1 MAELG
6 KVLVIDDNPKFLEDS
21 LPLYGYEVEVAT
33 DGLKAMKTLSKKNDF
48 DIVLLD
54 VMMPNMNGWDV
65 LKEIRENENTKM
77 LPIIM
82 TTAISEEQKIVKGLK
97 MGADDYIV
105 KPFVLSTLLARI
117 EAVIR
122 RSTWNKNDSSQIDIK
137 KVKSVNNDIT
147 PKESVVL
154 ELLTKGL
161 NNKEIA
167 DELNITEV
175 TVKTHLRNIYKKFNV
190 NSRTQLV
197 LMAMQLSSNKITT
210 TD

>member
-82 TTAISEEQKIVKGLK
+82 TTAINKKKKIVKGLK

-197 LMAMQLSSNKITT
+197 LMAMQLSSN
-210 TD
+210 

>member
-1 MAELG
+1 MPELG

-21 LPLYGYEVEVAT
+21 LPLYGYEVESAV
-33 DGLKAMKTLSKKNDF
+33 DGLKAMKTLSKKTDF
-48 DIVLLD
+48 DIILLD

-65 LKEIRENENTKM
+65 LKEIRENENTKQI
-77 LPIIM
+77 PIIM

-122 RSTWNKNDSSQIDIK
+122 RSAWNKNDSNQIDIK
-137 KVKSVNNDIT
+137 KVKSVNNEIT
-147 PKESVVL
+147 PKESAVL

-167 DELNITEV
+167 EELDITEV
-175 TVKTHLRNIYKKFNV
+175 TIKTHLRNIYKKFNV

-197 LMAMQLSSNKITT
+197 LMAIQLSSK
-210 TD
+210 

>member
-1 MAELG
+1 MPELG

-21 LPLYGYEVEVAT
+21 LPLYGYEVESAV
-33 DGLKAMKTLSKKNDF
+33 DGLKAMKTLSKKTDF
-48 DIVLLD
+48 DIILLD

-197 LMAMQLSSNKITT
+197 LMAMQLSSN
-210 TD
+210 

>member
-65 LKEIRENENTKM
+65 LKEIRENENTRL

-122 RSTWNKNDSSQIDIK
+122 RSTWNKNDSNQIDIK
-137 KVKSVNNDIT
+137 KVKSVNHEIT

-197 LMAMQLSSNKITT
+197 LMAMQLSSN
-210 TD
+210 

>member
-1 MAELG
+1 MPELG

-21 LPLYGYEVEVAT
+21 LPLYGYEVESAV
-33 DGLKAMKTLSKKNDF
+33 DGLKAMKTLSKKTDF
-48 DIVLLD
+48 DIILLD

-65 LKEIRENENTKM
+65 LKEIRENENTKQI
-77 LPIIM
+77 PIIM

-122 RSTWNKNDSSQIDIK
+122 RSAWNKNDSNQIDIK
-137 KVKSVNNDIT
+137 KVKSVNTEIT
-147 PKESVVL
+147 PKASAVL

-167 DELNITEV
+167 EELDITEV

-197 LMAMQLSSNKITT
+197 LMAIQLSSK
-210 TD
+210 

>member
-1 MAELG
+1 MTELG
-6 KVLVIDDNPKFLEDS
+6 RVLVIDDNPKFLEDS
-21 LPLYGYEVEVAT
+21 LPLYGYEVESAT
-33 DGLKAMKTLSKKNDF
+33 DGLKAMKILSRKANF
-48 DIVLLD
+48 DIILLD

-65 LKEIRENENTKM
+65 LKEIRENETTKQI
-77 LPIIM
+77 PIIM

-122 RSTWNKNDSSQIDIK
+122 RSAWNKNDSNQIDIK
-137 KVKSVNNDIT
+137 KVKSVNNEIT
-147 PKESVVL
+147 QKESVVL

-167 DELNITEV
+167 EKLNITEV

-197 LMAMQLSSNKITT
+197 LMAMQLSSN
-210 TD
+210 

>member
-1 MAELG
+1 MPELG

-21 LPLYGYEVEVAT
+21 LPLYGYEVESAV
-33 DGLKAMKTLSKKNDF
+33 DGLKAMKTLSKKTDF
-48 DIVLLD
+48 DIILLD

-65 LKEIRENENTKM
+65 LKEIRKNENTKQI
-77 LPIIM
+77 PIIM

-122 RSTWNKNDSSQIDIK
+122 RSAWTKNDSNQIDIK
-137 KVKSVNNDIT
+137 KVKSVNNEIT
-147 PKESVVL
+147 PKESAVL

-167 DELNITEV
+167 EELDITEV

-197 LMAMQLSSNKITT
+197 LMAIQLSSK
-210 TD
+210 

>member
-54 VMMPNMNGWDV
+54 VMLPNMNGWDV

-197 LMAMQLSSNKITT
+197 LMAMQLSSN
-210 TD
+210 

>member
-1 MAELG
+1 MPELG

-21 LPLYGYEVEVAT
+21 LPLYGYEVESAV
-33 DGLKAMKTLSKKNDF
+33 DGLKAMKTLSKKTDF
-48 DIVLLD
+48 DIILLD

-65 LKEIRENENTKM
+65 LKEIRENENTKQI
-77 LPIIM
+77 PIIM

-122 RSTWNKNDSSQIDIK
+122 RSAWNKNDSNQIDIK
-137 KVKSVNNDIT
+137 KVKSVNNEST
-147 PKESVVL
+147 PKESAVL

-167 DELNITEV
+167 EELDITEV

-197 LMAMQLSSNKITT
+197 LMAIQLSSK
-210 TD
+210 

>member
-1 MAELG
+1 
-6 KVLVIDDNPKFLEDS
+6 
-21 LPLYGYEVEVAT
+21 
-33 DGLKAMKTLSKKNDF
+33 
-48 DIVLLD
+48 
-54 VMMPNMNGWDV
+54 MNGWDV
-65 LKEIRENENTKM
+65 LKEIRENENTRL

-122 RSTWNKNDSSQIDIK
+122 RSTWNKNDSNQIDIR
-137 KVKSVNNDIT
+137 KVKSVNHEIT

-197 LMAMQLSSNKITT
+197 LMAMQLSSN
-210 TD
+210 

>member
-137 KVKSVNNDIT
+137 KVKSVNNEIT
-147 PKESVVL
+147 PKESAVL

-167 DELNITEV
+167 EELDITEV

-197 LMAMQLSSNKITT
+197 LMAIQLSSK
-210 TD
+210 

>member
-48 DIVLLD
+48 DIVLLE

-197 LMAMQLSSNKITT
+197 LMAMQLSSN
-210 TD
+210 

>member
-1 MAELG
+1 MSELG

-21 LPLYGYEVEVAT
+21 LPLYGYEVESAV
-33 DGLKAMKTLSKKNDF
+33 DGLKAMKTLSKKTDF
-48 DIVLLD
+48 DIILLD
-54 VMMPNMNGWDV
+54 VMMPKMNGWDV
-65 LKEIRENENTKM
+65 LKEIRDNENTKQI
-77 LPIIM
+77 PIIM

-117 EAVIR
+117 EAVMR
-122 RSTWNKNDSSQIDIK
+122 RSAWNKNDSNQIDIK
-137 KVKSVNNDIT
+137 KVKSVNNEIT
-147 PKESVVL
+147 PKESAVL

-167 DELNITEV
+167 EELNITEV

-197 LMAMQLSSNKITT
+197 LMAIQLSSK
-210 TD
+210 

>member
-197 LMAMQLSSNKITT
+197 LMAMQLSSN
-210 TD
+210 

>member
-1 MAELG
+1 MPELG

-21 LPLYGYEVEVAT
+21 LPLYGYEVESAV
-33 DGLKAMKTLSKKNDF
+33 DGLKAMKTLSKKRDF
-48 DIVLLD
+48 DIILLD

-65 LKEIRENENTKM
+65 LKEIRKNENTKQI
-77 LPIIM
+77 PIIM

-122 RSTWNKNDSSQIDIK
+122 RSAWNKNDSNQIDIK
-137 KVKSVNNDIT
+137 KVKSVNNEIT
-147 PKESVVL
+147 PKESAVL

-167 DELNITEV
+167 EELDITEV

-197 LMAMQLSSNKITT
+197 LMAIQLSSK
-210 TD
+210 

>member
-122 RSTWNKNDSSQIDIK
+122 RSSWNKNDSSQIDIK

-197 LMAMQLSSNKITT
+197 LMAMQLSSN
-210 TD
+210 

>member
-1 MAELG
+1 MTELG

-21 LPLYGYEVEVAT
+21 LPLYGYEVESAV
-33 DGLKAMKTLSKKNDF
+33 DGLKAMKTLSKKTDF
-48 DIVLLD
+48 DIILLD

-65 LKEIRENENTKM
+65 LKEIRENENTKQI
-77 LPIIM
+77 PIIM

-122 RSTWNKNDSSQIDIK
+122 RSAWNKNDSNQIDIK
-137 KVKSVNNDIT
+137 KVKSVNNEIT
-147 PKESVVL
+147 LKESAVL

-167 DELNITEV
+167 EKLDITEV

-197 LMAMQLSSNKITT
+197 LMAMQLSSK
-210 TD
+210 

>member
-65 LKEIRENENTKM
+65 LKEIRENENTRL

-122 RSTWNKNDSSQIDIK
+122 RSTWNKNDSNQIDIK
-137 KVKSVNNDIT
+137 KVKSVNNEIT
-147 PKESVVL
+147 PKESAVL

-197 LMAMQLSSNKITT
+197 LMAMQLSSN
-210 TD
+210 

>member
-1 MAELG
+1 MPKLG

-21 LPLYGYEVEVAT
+21 LPLYGYEVESAV
-33 DGLKAMKTLSKKNDF
+33 DGLKAMKTLSKKTDF
-48 DIVLLD
+48 DIILLD

-65 LKEIRENENTKM
+65 LKEIRENENTKQI
-77 LPIIM
+77 PIIM

-122 RSTWNKNDSSQIDIK
+122 RSAWNKNDSNQIDIK
-137 KVKSVNNDIT
+137 KVKSVNNEIT
-147 PKESVVL
+147 PKESAVL

-167 DELNITEV
+167 EELDITEV

-197 LMAMQLSSNKITT
+197 LMAIQLSSK
-210 TD
+210 

>member
-21 LPLYGYEVEVAT
+21 LPLYGYEVDVAT
-33 DGLKAMKTLSKKNDF
+33 DGLKAMKLLSKKNDF

-65 LKEIRENENTKM
+65 LKEIRENENTRL

-122 RSTWNKNDSSQIDIK
+122 RSAWNKNDSSQIDIK
-137 KVKSVNNDIT
+137 KVKSVNNEIT

-167 DELNITEV
+167 NELNITEV

-197 LMAMQLSSNKITT
+197 LMAMQLSSN
-210 TD
+210 

>member
-122 RSTWNKNDSSQIDIK
+122 RSTWNKNDSNQIDIK
-137 KVKSVNNDIT
+137 KVKSVNNEIT
-147 PKESVVL
+147 PKESAVL

-167 DELNITEV
+167 EELDITEV

-197 LMAMQLSSNKITT
+197 LMAIQLSSK
-210 TD
+210 

>member
-1 MAELG
+1 MPELG

-21 LPLYGYEVEVAT
+21 LPLYGYEVESAV
-33 DGLKAMKTLSKKNDF
+33 DGLKAMKTLSKKTDF
-48 DIVLLD
+48 DIILLD

-65 LKEIRENENTKM
+65 LKEIRENENTKQI
-77 LPIIM
+77 PIIM

-122 RSTWNKNDSSQIDIK
+122 RSAWNKNDSNQIDIK
-137 KVKSVNNDIT
+137 KVKSVNNEIT
-147 PKESVVL
+147 PKESAVL

-167 DELNITEV
+167 EELDITEV

-197 LMAMQLSSNKITT
+197 LMAIQLSSK
-210 TD
+210 

>member
-1 MAELG
+1 MTELG

-21 LPLYGYEVEVAT
+21 LPLYGYEVESAV
-33 DGLKAMKTLSKKNDF
+33 DGLKAMKTLSKKTDF
-48 DIVLLD
+48 DIILLD

-197 LMAMQLSSNKITT
+197 FMAMQLSSN
-210 TD
+210 

>member
-65 LKEIRENENTKM
+65 LKEIRENENTRL

-122 RSTWNKNDSSQIDIK
+122 RSTWNKNDSNQIDIR
-137 KVKSVNNDIT
+137 KVKSVNHEIT

-197 LMAMQLSSNKITT
+197 LMAMQLSSN
-210 TD
+210 

>member
-21 LPLYGYEVEVAT
+21 VPLYGYEVEVAT

-197 LMAMQLSSNKITT
+197 LMAMQLSSN
-210 TD
+210 

>member
-65 LKEIRENENTKM
+65 LKEIRKNENTKQI
-77 LPIIM
+77 PIIM

-122 RSTWNKNDSSQIDIK
+122 RSAWNKNDSNQIDIK
-137 KVKSVNNDIT
+137 KVKSVNNEIT
-147 PKESVVL
+147 PKESAVL

-167 DELNITEV
+167 EELDITEV

-197 LMAMQLSSNKITT
+197 LMAIQLSSK
-210 TD
+210 

>member
-97 MGADDYIV
+97 MGADDYVV

-197 LMAMQLSSNKITT
+197 LMAMQLSSN
-210 TD
+210 

>member
-1 MAELG
+1 
-6 KVLVIDDNPKFLEDS
+6 
-21 LPLYGYEVEVAT
+21 
-33 DGLKAMKTLSKKNDF
+33 
-48 DIVLLD
+48 
-54 VMMPNMNGWDV
+54 
-65 LKEIRENENTKM
+65 
-77 LPIIM
+77 
-82 TTAISEEQKIVKGLK
+82 

-197 LMAMQLSSNKITT
+197 LMAMQLSSN
-210 TD
+210 

>member
-1 MAELG
+1 
-6 KVLVIDDNPKFLEDS
+6 
-21 LPLYGYEVEVAT
+21 
-33 DGLKAMKTLSKKNDF
+33 
-48 DIVLLD
+48 
-54 VMMPNMNGWDV
+54 MMPNMNGWDV
-65 LKEIRENENTKM
+65 LKEIRENENTKQI
-77 LPIIM
+77 PIIM

-122 RSTWNKNDSSQIDIK
+122 RSAWNKNDSNQIDIK
-137 KVKSVNNDIT
+137 KVKSVNNEIT
-147 PKESVVL
+147 LKESAVL

-167 DELNITEV
+167 EKLDITEV

-197 LMAMQLSSNKITT
+197 LMAMQLSSK
-210 TD
+210 

>member
-1 MAELG
+1 
-6 KVLVIDDNPKFLEDS
+6 
-21 LPLYGYEVEVAT
+21 
-33 DGLKAMKTLSKKNDF
+33 
-48 DIVLLD
+48 
-54 VMMPNMNGWDV
+54 MNGWDV

-197 LMAMQLSSNKITT
+197 LMAMQLSSN
-210 TD
+210 

>member
-197 LMAMQLSSNKITT
+197 LMAIQLSSN
-210 TD
+210 

>member
-65 LKEIRENENTKM
+65 LKEIRENENTKL

-122 RSTWNKNDSSQIDIK
+122 RSTWNKNDSNQIDIK
-137 KVKSVNNDIT
+137 KVKSVNHEIT

-197 LMAMQLSSNKITT
+197 LMAMQLSSN
-210 TD
+210 

>member
-1 MAELG
+1 MPELG

-21 LPLYGYEVEVAT
+21 LPLYGYEVESAV
-33 DGLKAMKTLSKKNDF
+33 DGLKAMKTLSKKTDF
-48 DIVLLD
+48 DIILLD

-65 LKEIRENENTKM
+65 LKEIRENENTKQI
-77 LPIIM
+77 PIIM

-105 KPFVLSTLLARI
+105 KPCVLSTLLARI

-122 RSTWNKNDSSQIDIK
+122 RSAWNKNDSNQIDIK
-137 KVKSVNNDIT
+137 KVKSVNNEIT
-147 PKESVVL
+147 PKESAVL

-167 DELNITEV
+167 EELDITEV

-197 LMAMQLSSNKITT
+197 LMAIQLSSK
-210 TD
+210 

>member
-154 ELLTKGL
+154 DLLTKGL

-197 LMAMQLSSNKITT
+197 LMAMQLSSN
-210 TD
+210 